1 MRRLPIY
8 LVLDVSGSMR
18 GEPIEAVRVGV
29 QSLVQT
35 LIQDPYALETAYL
48 SLITFNDQVSLDVP
62 LTEVMHFNMP
72 QIEAKNGTYI
82 GKALKFLAERIN
94 QEVTKTTTEVK
105 GDWKPLVF
113 IMSDGK
119 SGDSIE
125 KALKSIEIRK
135 LGFLIVC
142 AAGSNSNIE
151 ALKHIS
157 ENVVV
162 LKNLDKDTIKS
173 FFKWVSASVCTS
185 SVKIGESNQEAAIL
199 SDLPPLPSEISI
211 V

>member
-18 GEPIEAVRVGV
+18 GEPIQAVKSGV
-29 QSLVQT
+29 QALVQT
-35 LIQDPYALETAYL
+35 LMQDPYALETAYL
-48 SLITFNDQVSLDVP
+48 SVITFNNEVAQVVP
-62 LTEVMHFNMP
+62 LTEIFQFSMP
-72 QIEAKNGTYI
+72 DIEAKLGTYL
-82 GKALKFLAERIN
+82 GKAMRFLAERIDA
-94 QEVTKTTTEVK
+94 EVVKTTAEAK

-113 IMSDGK
+113 VMSDGK

-125 KALKSIEIRK
+125 KAMKSIDMKK
-135 LGFLIVC
+135 LGFVVVC
-142 AAGSNSNIE
+142 AAGSNSNVD
-151 ALKHIS
+151 AMRCIS

-185 SVKIGESNQEAAIL
+185 SVKIGESNQDVRVLDE
-199 SDLPPLPSEISI
+199 LPPLPAEITLA
-211 V
+211 